1 MKKVIGFGLAAL
13 SAVLILSGC
22 NNTILANNES
32 DDEIVVEKDRAKELE
47 VVLNFGAG
55 KMDVAGGADEWVNG
69 NAIYE
74 PEKMKP
80 EVSYDLSGK
89 VGKVDISQPDH
100 FKLGKMKNEWDLK
113 ISEDAPVDLVVNAGA
128 SDTDLDLKGIQLSN
142 LEVNAGVG
150 EITVDLGGDWK
161 ESFDARISSGVGK
174 MTVILPK
181 DTGVRVH
188 AQKGIGSS
196 SFENLISKG
205 DGVYVNEAYE
215 DAKVKIDLD
224 ADLGV
229 GEVTFKTE
237 K

>member
-1 MKKVIGFGLAAL
+1 MG
-13 SAVLILSGC
+13 
-22 NNTILANNES
+22 
-32 DDEIVVEKDRAKELE
+32 
-47 VVLNFGAG
+47 
-55 KMDVAGGADEWVNG
+55 EW
-69 NAIYE
+69 E
-74 PEKMKP
+74 WMKP

-113 ISEDAPVDLVVNAGA
+113 ISEDVPVDLVVNAGA

-142 LEVNAGVG
+142 LEVDAGVG
-150 EITVDLGGDWK
+150 EITVDLGGGWK
-161 ESFDARISSGVGK
+161 ESFDVRISSGVGK

-205 DGVYVNEAYE
+205 NGVYVNEAYE

>member
-1 MKKVIGFGLAAL
+1 MKKVMGFGVAAV
-13 SAVLILSGC
+13 SAVLLLSGC
-22 NNTILANNES
+22 NNMIFANSASDNEV
-32 DDEIVVEKDRAKELE
+32 VVEKDSAKELE

-55 KMDVAGGADEWVNG
+55 KMDVADGADEWVNG

-80 EVSYDLSGK
+80 EVSYDLDGKIGK
-89 VGKVDISQPDH
+89 VEISQPDY
-100 FKLGKMKNEWDLK
+100 FKIGKMKNEWDLK
-113 ISEDAPVDLVVNAGA
+113 LNEDVPLDLVVNAGA
-128 SDTDLDLKGIQLSN
+128 SDTNLDLKGLQLSN

-161 ESFDARISSGVGK
+161 ESFDGRISSGVGQ

-181 DTGVRVH
+181 DIGVRVSVD
-188 AQKGIGSS
+188 KGIGSA
-196 SFENLISKG
+196 SFEDLISKG
-205 DGVYVNEAYE
+205 NGTYVNEAYE
-215 DAKVKIDLD
+215 DAKIKIDLD
-224 ADLGV
+224 ADIGV

>member
-1 MKKVIGFGLAAL
+1 MKKVMCFGLAAL

-128 SDTDLDLKGIQLSN
+128 SDTNLDLKGIQLSN

-161 ESFDARISSGVGK
+161 ESFDVRISSGVGK

-181 DTGVRVH
+181 DTGVRVRS
-188 AQKGIGSS
+188 QKGIGSS

>member
-1 MKKVIGFGLAAL
+1 MKKMIGFGLAAV
-13 SAVLILSGC
+13 SAVLLLSGC
-22 NNTILANNES
+22 NNTIFASDKS
-32 DDEIVVEKDRAKELE
+32 DDEIVVEKDKAKELE
-47 VVLNFGAG
+47 VVLDFGAG
-55 KMDVAGGADEWVNG
+55 KMDVAGGADEWVSG

-80 EVSYDLSGK
+80 EVSYDLDGK
-89 VGKVDISQPDH
+89 VGKVEISQPND
-100 FKLGKMKNEWDLK
+100 FKIGKMKNEWDLK
-113 ISEDAPVDLVVNAGA
+113 ITEDVPVDLVVNAGA
-128 SDTDLDLKGIQLSN
+128 SDTDLDLKGIELSS

-181 DTGVRVH
+181 DTGVRIH
-188 AQKGIGSS
+188 SDKGIGSA

-205 DGVYVNEAYE
+205 NGVYVNEAYE
-215 DAKVKIDLD
+215 DAKVQIDLD
-224 ADLGV
+224 ADIGI
-229 GEVTFKTE
+229 GEVTFKMD

>member
-1 MKKVIGFGLAAL
+1 MKKVMGFGLAAV
-13 SAVLILSGC
+13 SAVLLLTGC
-22 NNTILANNES
+22 NNTIFASDKS
-32 DDEIVVEKDRAKELE
+32 DDEIVVEKDKARELE

-55 KMDVAGGADEWVNG
+55 KMEVAGGADEWVSG

-74 PEKMKP
+74 PVEMKP
-80 EVSYDLSGK
+80 EVSYDLDGK
-89 VGKVDISQPDH
+89 VGKVEIAQPDK
-100 FKLGKMKNEWDLK
+100 FKIGKIKNEWDLK
-113 ISEDAPVDLVVNAGA
+113 INEGVPVDLVVNAGA
-128 SDTDLDLKGIQLSN
+128 SETDLDLKGIELSN

-181 DTGVRVH
+181 DTGVKIH
-188 AQKGIGSS
+188 SDKGLGSA

-205 DGVYVNEAYE
+205 NGVYVNEAYE
-215 DAKVKIDLD
+215 DAKVQIDLD
-224 ADLGV
+224 ADIGV

>member
-1 MKKVIGFGLAAL
+1 MKKMVGIGLAAI
-13 SAVLILSGC
+13 SAVLLLSGC
-22 NNTILANNES
+22 NNTIFASDKS
-32 DDEIVVEKDRAKELE
+32 DDAIVVKKDKAKELE
-47 VVLNFGAG
+47 VILNFGAG
-55 KMDVAGGADEWVNG
+55 KMDVAGSADEWVSG

-80 EVSYDLSGK
+80 EVSYDLDGK
-89 VGKVDISQPDH
+89 VGKVEIAQPNE
-100 FKLGKMKNEWDLK
+100 FKIGKMKNEWDLK
-113 ISEDAPVDLVVNAGA
+113 LTEDVPVDLVVNAGA
-128 SDTDLDLKGIQLSN
+128 SQTDLDLKGIELSS

-181 DTGVRVH
+181 DIGVKIH
-188 AQKGIGSS
+188 SDKGIGSA

-205 DGVYVNEAYE
+205 NGVYVNEAYE
-215 DAKVKIDLD
+215 DAKVQIDLN
-224 ADLGV
+224 ADIGV
-229 GEVTFKTE
+229 GEVTFKME

>member
-1 MKKVIGFGLAAL
+1 MKKVMGFGLAAV
-13 SAVLILSGC
+13 SAVLLLTGC
-22 NNTILANNES
+22 NNTIFASDKS
-32 DDEIVVEKDRAKELE
+32 DDEIVVEKDKARELE

-55 KMDVAGGADEWVNG
+55 KMEVAGGADEWVSG

-74 PEKMKP
+74 PVEMKP
-80 EVSYDLSGK
+80 EVSYDLDGK
-89 VGKVDISQPDH
+89 VGKVEIAQPDK
-100 FKLGKMKNEWDLK
+100 FKIGKIKNEWDLK
-113 ISEDAPVDLVVNAGA
+113 INEGVPVDLVVNAGA
-128 SDTDLDLKGIQLSN
+128 SETDLDLKGIELSN

-181 DTGVRVH
+181 DTGVKIH
-188 AQKGIGSS
+188 SDKGLGSA

-205 DGVYVNEAYE
+205 NGVYVNEAYE
-215 DAKVKIDLD
+215 DAKVQIDLD
-224 ADLGV
+224 TDIGV

>member
-1 MKKVIGFGLAAL
+1 MKKVMCFGLAAL

-32 DDEIVVEKDRAKELE
+32 DDEIVVEKDKAKELE

-128 SDTDLDLKGIQLSN
+128 SDTNLDLKGIQLSN

-161 ESFDARISSGVGK
+161 ESFDVRISSGVGK

-181 DTGVRVH
+181 DTGVRVRS
-188 AQKGIGSS
+188 QKGIGSS

>member
-1 MKKVIGFGLAAL
+1 MKKVMGFGFAAV
-13 SAVLILSGC
+13 SAVLLLTGC
-22 NNTILANNES
+22 NNTIFASDKS
-32 DDEIVVEKDRAKELE
+32 DDEIVVEKDKARELE

-55 KMDVAGGADEWVNG
+55 KMEVAGGADEWVSG

-74 PEKMKP
+74 PVEMKP
-80 EVSYDLSGK
+80 EVSYDLDGK
-89 VGKVDISQPDH
+89 VGKVEIAQPDK
-100 FKLGKMKNEWDLK
+100 FKIGKIKNEWDLK
-113 ISEDAPVDLVVNAGA
+113 INEGVPVDLVVNAGA
-128 SDTDLDLKGIQLSN
+128 SETDLDLKGIELSN

-181 DTGVRVH
+181 DTGVKIH
-188 AQKGIGSS
+188 SDKGLGSA

-205 DGVYVNEAYE
+205 NGVYVNEAYE
-215 DAKVKIDLD
+215 DAKVQIDLD
-224 ADLGV
+224 ADIGV

>member
-1 MKKVIGFGLAAL
+1 MKKVMGWGLTAL

-22 NNTILANNES
+22 NNTIIANNES
-32 DDEIVVEKDRAKELE
+32 DDEIVVEKDEAKELE

-55 KMDVAGGADEWVNG
+55 KMDVAGGPDEWVNG
-69 NAIYE
+69 KAIFE

-80 EVSYDLSGK
+80 EVSYDLNRK
-89 VGKVDISQPDH
+89 VGKVEIAQPEH
-100 FKLGKMKNEWDLK
+100 FKFGKMKNEWDLK
-113 ISEDAPVDLVVNAGA
+113 LNEDVPVDLVVNAGA
-128 SDTDLDLKGIQLSN
+128 SETHLDLKGIQLSN

-150 EITVDLGGDWK
+150 DITVDLGGDWQ
-161 ESFDARISSGVGK
+161 ESFDVRISSGVGK
-174 MTVILPK
+174 VTVILPK
-181 DTGVRVH
+181 DTGVRIH

-205 DGVYVNEAYE
+205 DGVYVNETYE
-215 DAKVKIDLD
+215 DAKVKIDLE

-229 GEVTFKTE
+229 GEVTFKTG

>member
-1 MKKVIGFGLAAL
+1 MDWLHYRPFYCCQDAITRCIASDK
-13 SAVLILSGC
+13 
-22 NNTILANNES
+22 S
-32 DDEIVVEKDRAKELE
+32 DDEIIVEKDGAKELE

-80 EVSYDLSGK
+80 EVSYDLDGK
-89 VGKVDISQPDH
+89 VGKVEVAQPDH
-100 FKLGKMKNEWDLK
+100 FKIGKMKNEWDLK
-113 ISEDAPVDLVVNAGA
+113 INEDVPVNLVVNAGA
-128 SDTDLDLKGIQLSN
+128 SDTELDLKGIQLSN

-161 ESFDARISSGVGK
+161 ESFDASISSGVGK
-174 MTVILPK
+174 MTVILPE
-181 DTGVRVH
+181 DTGVRIH

-205 DGVYVNEAYE
+205 DGVYENEAYE

-229 GEVTFKTE
+229 GEVTFKTG

>member
-55 KMDVAGGADEWVNG
+55 KMDVAGGADEWVSG

-80 EVSYDLSGK
+80 EVSYDLKGK
-89 VGKVDISQPDH
+89 VGKVEIAQPDH
-100 FKLGKMKNEWDLK
+100 FKIGKMKNEWDLK
-113 ISEDAPVDLVVNAGA
+113 INEDVPVELVVNAGA
-128 SDTDLDLKGIQLSN
+128 SDTDLDLNGIQLSN

-150 EITVDLGGDWK
+150 DLTVDLGGDWK
-161 ESFDARISSGVGK
+161 ESFDVRISSGVGK

-196 SFENLISKG
+196 TFENLISKG

-229 GEVTFKTE
+229 GEVTFKTA

>member
-22 NNTILANNES
+22 NNAIIANNES

-55 KMDVAGGADEWVNG
+55 KMDVAGGADEWING

-74 PEKMKP
+74 PKKMKP

-113 ISEDAPVDLVVNAGA
+113 ISEDVPVDLVVNAGA
-128 SDTDLDLKGIQLSN
+128 SDTELDLKGIQLSN

-150 EITVDLGGDWK
+150 EITVDLGGEWK

-215 DAKVKIDLD
+215 DAKVMIDLD

>member
-1 MKKVIGFGLAAL
+1 MRKVMGFGLAAV
-13 SAVLILSGC
+13 SAVLLLTGC
-22 NNTILANNES
+22 NNTIFASDKS
-32 DDEIVVEKDRAKELE
+32 DDEIVVEKDKARELE

-55 KMDVAGGADEWVNG
+55 KMKVAGGADEWVIG

-74 PEKMKP
+74 PVEMKP
-80 EVSYDLSGK
+80 EVSYDLDGK
-89 VGKVDISQPDH
+89 VGKVEIAQPDQ
-100 FKLGKMKNEWDLK
+100 FKIGKIKNEWDLK
-113 ISEDAPVDLVVNAGA
+113 INEGVPVDLVVNAGA
-128 SDTDLDLKGIQLSN
+128 SETDLDLKGIELSN

-181 DTGVRVH
+181 DTGVRIH
-188 AQKGIGSS
+188 SDKGIGSA

-205 DGVYVNEAYE
+205 NGVYVNKAYE
-215 DAKVKIDLD
+215 DAKVQIDLD
-224 ADLGV
+224 ADIGV

>member
-1 MKKVIGFGLAAL
+1 MKKMMGFGLAAL
-13 SAVLILSGC
+13 SAVLLLSGC
-22 NNTILANNES
+22 NNTIIASDKSNE
-32 DDEIVVEKDRAKELE
+32 EIMVKKDGAKELE

-55 KMDVAGGADEWVNG
+55 RMDVAGGADEWVSG

-80 EVSYDLSGK
+80 EVSYDLDGK
-89 VGKVDISQPDH
+89 VGKVEISQPNE
-100 FKLGKMKNEWDLK
+100 FKIGKMKNEWDLK
-113 ISEDAPVDLVVNAGA
+113 MNEDVPVDLVVNAGA
-128 SDTDLDLKGIQLSN
+128 SETDLDLKGIQLSS

-161 ESFDARISSGVGK
+161 ESFKARISSGVGK

-181 DTGVRVH
+181 DIGVRIN
-188 AQKGIGSS
+188 ANKGIGSS
-196 SFENLISKG
+196 SFDNLISKG
-205 DGVYVNEAYE
+205 NGVYVNEVYE

-224 ADLGV
+224 ADIGV

-237 K
+237 N

>member
-1 MKKVIGFGLAAL
+1 MKKVMGFGLAAL
-13 SAVLILSGC
+13 SAVLLLSGC
-22 NNTILANNES
+22 NNTIFASDKN
-32 DDEIVVEKDRAKELE
+32 DDELVVKKDKAKELE

-80 EVSYDLSGK
+80 EVTYDLDGK
-89 VGKVDISQPDH
+89 VGKVEIAQPNH
-100 FKLGKMKNEWDLK
+100 FKMGKMKNEWNLK
-113 ISEDAPVDLVVNAGA
+113 ITEDVPVDLVVNAGA
-128 SDTDLDLKGIQLSN
+128 SETDLDLKGIELSN
-142 LEVNAGVG
+142 LEINAGVG

-174 MTVILPK
+174 MIVILPK
-181 DTGVRVH
+181 DTGVRIH
-188 AQKGIGSS
+188 AEKGIGSS

-205 DGVYVNEAYE
+205 NGVYVNEAFE

-224 ADLGV
+224 ADIGV

>member
-1 MKKVIGFGLAAL
+1 MKKMIGFGLAAL

-55 KMDVAGGADEWVNG
+55 KMDVAGGADEWING

-74 PEKMKP
+74 PKKMKP

-113 ISEDAPVDLVVNAGA
+113 ISEDVPVDLVVNAGA

-150 EITVDLGGDWK
+150 EITVDLGGEWK

>member
-1 MKKVIGFGLAAL
+1 MKKVMGLGLAAL

-22 NNTILANNES
+22 NNTIFAS
-32 DDEIVVEKDRAKELE
+32 DERDNEIVVEKDRAKELE

-55 KMDVAGGADEWVNG
+55 EMDVAAGGNEWVSG

-80 EVSYDLSGK
+80 EVSYDLNGK
-89 VGKVDISQPDH
+89 VGKVEIAQPDH
-100 FKLGKMKNEWDLK
+100 FKIGKMKNEWDLK
-113 ISEDAPVDLVVNAGA
+113 INEDVPVDLVVNAGA
-128 SDTDLDLKGIQLSN
+128 SETDLDLKGIQLSN

-150 EITVDLGGDWK
+150 KITVDLGGDWK
-161 ESFDARISSGVGK
+161 ESFEARISSGVGQ

-181 DTGVRVH
+181 DTGVRIH

-215 DAKVKIDLD
+215 DAKVKIDLK
-224 ADLGV
+224 ADLGI

>member
-1 MKKVIGFGLAAL
+1 MKKMMGFGLAAV
-13 SAVLILSGC
+13 SAVLLLSGC
-22 NNTILANNES
+22 NNTIFAS
-32 DDEIVVEKDRAKELE
+32 DKKDDEIVVKKDKAKELE

-55 KMDVAGGADEWVNG
+55 KMDVAGGADEWVSG

-80 EVSYDLSGK
+80 EVTYDLDGK
-89 VGKVDISQPDH
+89 VGKVEIAQPDQ
-100 FKLGKMKNEWDLK
+100 FKMGKMKNEWDLK
-113 ISEDAPVDLVVNAGA
+113 ITEDVPVDLVVNAGA
-128 SDTDLDLKGIQLSN
+128 SETDLDLKGIELSN

-174 MTVILPK
+174 MIVILPE
-181 DTGVRVH
+181 DTGVRIH
-188 AQKGIGSS
+188 AEKGIGSS

-205 DGVYVNEAYE
+205 NGVYVNEAYE

-224 ADLGV
+224 ADIGV
-229 GEVTFKTE
+229 GEVTFKME